1 MDFMATSDSDF
12 LLKGLNDAQ
21 SEAVG
26 APLQNMLIV
35 AGAGTGKTRVLVSRV
50 SWLLKVENIPARN
63 ILTVTFTNKAAAE
76 MRQRI
81 GELVGENVLHALWS
95 CTFHSLCLRLLRAY
109 SSRAGLSSDFS
120 ILDTEGQKLLIKRIE
135 KDLGI
140 DIKEYKPAQLASA
153 ISTLKEK
160 GLRADDFLRKRNS
173 RSELQNVLGRVYPV
187 YEESCKQEDLVDFS
201 ELLLRTLEMLK
212 SHDELRDLLQR
223 RFKEILVDEFQDTN
237 VMQYELLKL
246 LSGKE
251 THVLAVGD
259 DDQSIYG
266 WRGADFANMQRF
278 GKEFSQVK
286 TIALQKNYRSTQNIL
301 DVANVL
307 ISGNDNRLIQKELHG
322 VHGQGY
328 RVEFLHN
335 SSGYFESVNI
345 GNMIAS
351 MIKRGVRARDIAVL
365 YRNNSLSAAIE
376 SELSNRGIPYAVY
389 GGLKFFDRAE
399 IQDALAYLRILLNDA
414 DDTAL
419 LRIINV
425 PSRKLGPKVVE
436 NLRRIAQDRKCSAM
450 QAIALVCEYGSQ
462 NGAPKELASLAKKLV
477 AFGDLIRKLKSLKE
491 NSSSLAELVKGVIEE
506 SGLYEYYRLKDEKE
520 QRGVYDNQRH
530 LNLEQLVSNA
540 VSFEAEAAGQSGEE
554 DDLEQEERVSKANAS
569 KDSLLNFI
577 SSVSL
582 AAGTELSE
590 GGLQESVPDTVNLM
604 TIHSS
609 KGLEFRYV
617 FIVGFDKSVLPSSIS
632 ESRGDIS
639 EERRL
644 AYVGI
649 TRAVEQLCLSYSDKR
664 LFFGKMEVT
673 GPSPFLQEIAGYYA
687 GSSGKPFEVMRS

>member
-1 MDFMATSDSDF
+1 M
-12 LLKGLNDAQ
+12 K
-21 SEAVG
+21 
-26 APLQNMLIV
+26 
-35 AGAGTGKTRVLVSRV
+35 
-50 SWLLKVENIPARN
+50 
-63 ILTVTFTNKAAAE
+63 
-76 MRQRI
+76 
-81 GELVGENVLHALWS
+81 
-95 CTFHSLCLRLLRAY
+95 
-109 SSRAGLSSDFS
+109 
-120 ILDTEGQKLLIKRIE
+120 
-135 KDLGI
+135 
-140 DIKEYKPAQLASA
+140 
-153 ISTLKEK
+153 
-160 GLRADDFLRKRNS
+160 
-173 RSELQNVLGRVYPV
+173 
-187 YEESCKQEDLVDFS
+187 
-201 ELLLRTLEMLK
+201 TLEMLRV
-212 SHDELRDLLQR
+212 HDELRDLLQR

-286 TIALQKNYRSTQNIL
+286 TIALQKNYRSSQNIL
-301 DVANVL
+301 DIANVL
-307 ISGNDNRLIQKELHG
+307 ISANDNRLIQKELHG

-335 SSGYFESVNI
+335 SSGYFEAVNI

-462 NGAPKELASLAKKLV
+462 KGAPKELASLAKKLV
-477 AFGDLIRKLKSLKE
+477 AFGDLIKKLKSLKE
-491 NSSSLAELVKGVIEE
+491 HSSSLSELVKGVIEE

-520 QRGVYDNQRH
+520 QRGEYDNQRH
-530 LNLEQLVSNA
+530 LNLEQLVNNA
-540 VSFEAEAAGQSGEE
+540 VSFEAENDGQSTE
-554 DDLEQEERVSKANAS
+554 DDFEPTENANNS

-590 GGLQESVPDTVNLM
+590 SGLQESVPDTVNLM

-617 FIVGFDKSVLPSSIS
+617 FIVGFDKGVLPSSIS

-649 TRAVEQLCLSYSDKR
+649 TRAVEQLCLSYSDQR

-673 GPSPFLQEIAGYYA
+673 GPSQFLQEVAGHYA
-687 GSSGKPFEVMRS
+687 GSSGKPFEVMRA

>member
-1 MDFMATSDSDF
+1 MDCMATLDSDF

-21 SEAVG
+21 SEAVS

-81 GELVGENVLHALWS
+81 GELVGEDVLHALWS

-109 SSRAGLSSDFS
+109 SSRAGLSPDFS

-140 DIKEYKPAQLASA
+140 DVKEYKPSQLASA

-160 GLRADDFLRKRNS
+160 GLRAEDFLKKKNS
-173 RSELQNVLGRVYPV
+173 RSELQNVLGRVYPI

-201 ELLLRTLEMLK
+201 ELLLKTLEMLRV
-212 SHDELRDLLQR
+212 HDELRDLLQR

-286 TIALQKNYRSTQNIL
+286 TIALQKNYRSSQNIL
-301 DVANVL
+301 DIANVL
-307 ISGNDNRLIQKELHG
+307 ISANDNRLIQKELHG

-335 SSGYFESVNI
+335 SSGYFEAVNI

-462 NGAPKELASLAKKLV
+462 KGAPKELASLAKKLV
-477 AFGDLIRKLKSLKE
+477 AFGDLIKKLKSLKE
-491 NSSSLAELVKGVIEE
+491 HSSSLSELVKGVIEE

-520 QRGVYDNQRH
+520 QRGEYDNQRH
-530 LNLEQLVSNA
+530 LNLEQLVNNA
-540 VSFEAEAAGQSGEE
+540 VSFEAENDGQSTE
-554 DDLEQEERVSKANAS
+554 DDFEPTENANNS
-569 KDSLLNFI
+569 KDILLNFI

-590 GGLQESVPDTVNLM
+590 SGLQESVPDTVNLM

-617 FIVGFDKSVLPSSIS
+617 FIVGFDKGVLPSSIS

-649 TRAVEQLCLSYSDKR
+649 TRAVEQLCLSYSDQR

-673 GPSPFLQEIAGYYA
+673 GPSQFLQEVAGHYA
-687 GSSGKPFEVMRS
+687 GSSGKPFEVMRA